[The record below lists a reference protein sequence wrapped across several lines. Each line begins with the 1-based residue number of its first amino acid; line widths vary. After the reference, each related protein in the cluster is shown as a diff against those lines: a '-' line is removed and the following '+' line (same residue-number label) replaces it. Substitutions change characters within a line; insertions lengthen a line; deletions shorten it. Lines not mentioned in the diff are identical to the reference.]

1 MIQEYYIYQFRI
13 NMKSVSKF
21 LVFTFVILFSASA
34 PLWSQP
40 GSQRLKNEQ
49 KALEQQISTTKTLLE
64 KSQKNTLLS
73 LEEVNLIER
82 QVEYREKLLRN
93 IDNQIRSSELKIEQ
107 KEGRIQ
113 ELNAEIERLKKQYAE
128 LLLYAYKKRNKY
140 GDLMFIFSAKTVE
153 EALKRKL
160 YLEKLAEIQ
169 QKQMRLIQ
177 QNAVLLKDEI
187 KDLDDEKKQQVE
199 LSGQK
204 RIERAEIIKTKKA
217 KEEIYKRFKEQED
230 ELLKELRKQEEDKER
245 LKQEIAAA
253 IQKEIAEEQAR
264 IAKAKREEEA
274 RRIAEAKRKAAAA
287 PKDVKTP
294 TVEKEVPKKV
304 EKEFSLTAESAIIG
318 ENFASNK
325 GKLPWPVE
333 KGTITQNYG
342 KNSHPTLPGVYTQ
355 NNGVDISTP
364 KNANVLAIFKGE
376 VTSVINIPGA
386 GKVVIIK
393 HGDYRTVY
401 SNLQDVYVTKGSI
414 VNTKTPIGS
423 LLPNSAGDI
432 SVAHFEVHHVSGN
445 SVSQLNPNLWIAR

>member
-1 MIQEYYIYQFRI
+1 
-13 NMKSVSKF
+13 MKGVNKVTF
-21 LVFTFVILFSASA
+21 LFLVILFAA
-34 PLWSQP
+34 TTPLWSQQ
-40 GSQRLKNEQ
+40 GSQRLKSEQ
-49 KALEQQISTTKTLLE
+49 TALEKQIATTKGLLE
-64 KSQKNTLLS
+64 KSKKNTRLS

-82 QVEYREKLLRN
+82 QVEYRERLLRN

-113 ELNAEIERLKKQYAE
+113 ELNAEIERLKKQYAQ

-177 QNAVLLKDEI
+177 QNTVLLKDEI
-187 KDLDDEKKQQVE
+187 QELDSEKKKQVA
-199 LSGQK
+199 LAGQK
-204 RIERAEIIKTKKA
+204 KIERAEIIKTKKA

-230 ELLKELRKQEEDKER
+230 ELLEELRKQEEAKER

-253 IQKEIAEEQAR
+253 IQKEIAAERAR
-264 IAKAKREEEA
+264 LEKERREAEA
-274 RRIAEAKRKAAAA
+274 RRKAEEAKKKAG
-287 PKDVKTP
+287 TP
-294 TVEKEVPKKV
+294 TVEKPVKE
-304 EKEFSLTAESAIIG
+304 EKEFSLTAESALIG

-342 KNSHPTLPGVYTQ
+342 KNKHPSLPDIYTQ
-355 NNGVDISTP
+355 NNGIDISTP
-364 KNANVLAIFKGE
+364 RNANVLAVFKGE

-386 GKVVIIK
+386 GRVVIIK

-401 SNLQDVYVTKGSI
+401 SNLQDVYVTKGSV

-423 LLPNSAGDI
+423 LLPNPTGDI
-432 SVAHFEVHHVSGN
+432 SVAHFEVHHVKGS
-445 SVSQLNPNLWIAR
+445 SVSQLNPNLWIAK

>member
-1 MIQEYYIYQFRI
+1 
-13 NMKSVSKF
+13 MKGVNKIVFLFLIVFFAVSSP
-21 LVFTFVILFSASA
+21 V
-34 PLWSQP
+34 WSQS

-49 KALEQQISTTKTLLE
+49 ATLEKQIASTKILLE
-64 KSQKNTLLS
+64 KSKKNTRLS

-82 QVEYREKLLRN
+82 QIEFREQLLRN

-113 ELNAEIERLKKQYAE
+113 ELNAEIERLKKQYAQ

-177 QNAVLLKDEI
+177 QNTVLLKEEI
-187 KDLDDEKKQQVE
+187 KELDLEKEKQ
-199 LSGQK
+199 LKLADQK
-204 RIERAEIIKTKKA
+204 KVERAEIVKTKKA

-230 ELLKELRKQEEDKER
+230 ELLKELEKQERDKER

-253 IQKEIAEEQAR
+253 IQKEIAAEKAR
-264 IAKAKREEEA
+264 IAKEKREAEARRKAEEA
-274 RRIAEAKRKAAAA
+274 RKAAN
-287 PKDVKTP
+287 TP
-294 TVEKEVPKKV
+294 TVEKPKKP
-304 EKEFSLTAESAIIG
+304 EKEFSLTAESVLIG

-333 KGTITQNYG
+333 SGAISQDYG
-342 KNSHPTLPGVYTQ
+342 KNKHPTLPNVYTQ
-355 NNGVDISTP
+355 NNGIDISTP
-364 KNANVLAIFKGE
+364 KNANVLAVFKGE

-386 GKVVIIK
+386 GRVVIIK

-401 SNLQDVYVTKGSI
+401 SNLQDVYVTKGSM
-414 VNTKTPIGS
+414 VETKTPIGS
-423 LLPNSAGDI
+423 LLPNPTGDI
-432 SVAHFEVHHVSGN
+432 SVAHFEVHHVKGN
-445 SVSQLNPNLWIAR
+445 SVSQLNPNLWIAK

>member
-1 MIQEYYIYQFRI
+1 
-13 NMKSVSKF
+13 MKGVSKF
-21 LVFTFVILFSASA
+21 VFLLFIFLFAASS

-49 KALEQQISTTKTLLE
+49 KALEKQIETTKTLLE
-64 KSQKNTLLS
+64 KSKKNTRLS

-82 QVEYREKLLRN
+82 QVEYRERLLRN

-113 ELNAEIERLKKQYAE
+113 ELNAEIERLKKQYAQ

-169 QKQMRLIQ
+169 KKQMRLIQ
-177 QNAVLLKDEI
+177 QNTVLLEEEINQLDE
-187 KDLDDEKKQQVE
+187 EKKKQVE
-199 LSGQK
+199 LADQK
-204 RIERAEIIKTKKA
+204 KVERAEIIKTKKE
-217 KEEIYKRFKEQED
+217 KEKIYKRFKEQEN
-230 ELLKELRKQEEDKER
+230 ELLKELEQQEKDKER

-253 IQKEIAEEQAR
+253 IQREIAAERAR
-264 IAKAKREEEA
+264 IEKERREAEA
-274 RRIAEAKRKAAAA
+274 RRKAEEAKNAAN
-287 PKDVKTP
+287 TP
-294 TVEKEVPKKV
+294 TVEKPKKD
-304 EKEFSLTAESAIIG
+304 EKEFSLTAESILIG

-342 KNSHPTLPGVYTQ
+342 KNSHPSLPGVYTQ

-364 KNANVLAIFKGE
+364 KNANVLAVFKGE

-386 GKVVIIK
+386 GRVVIIK

-401 SNLQDVYVTKGSI
+401 SNLQDVYVTKGSV

-423 LLPNSAGDI
+423 LLPNQSGDI
-432 SVAHFEVHHVSGN
+432 SVAHFEVHHVKGN
-445 SVSQLNPNLWIAR
+445 SVSQLNPNLWIAK

>member
-1 MIQEYYIYQFRI
+1 MTQECYTYQFQA
-13 NMKSVSKF
+13 NMKGVSK
-21 LVFTFVILFSASA
+21 ILFLLLIVTSFMST

-49 KALEQQISTTKTLLE
+49 KALEKQISTTKDLLE
-64 KSQKNTLLS
+64 KSKKNTKLS

-82 QVEYREKLLRN
+82 QVQYREQLLRN

-113 ELNAEIERLKKQYAE
+113 ELNAEIERLKKQYAD

-169 QKQMRLIQ
+169 KKQMRLIQ
-177 QNAVLLKDEI
+177 QNTVLLEEEIIALDEERAQQ
-187 KDLDDEKKQQVE
+187 LQLAEQKK
-199 LSGQK
+199 
-204 RIERAEIIKTKKA
+204 IERAEIIKTKKE
-217 KEEIYKRFKEQED
+217 KEKIYKRFKEQED
-230 ELLKELRKQEEDKER
+230 ELLKELKQQEKAKEK

-253 IQKEIAEEQAR
+253 IQREIAAERAR
-264 IAKAKREEEA
+264 IEKERREAEA
-274 RRIAEAKRKAAAA
+274 RRKAEEAKNAAN
-287 PKDVKTP
+287 TP
-294 TVEKEVPKKV
+294 TVEAEKPKEKD
-304 EKEFSLTAESAIIG
+304 FSLTAENVLIG
-318 ENFASNK
+318 KDFASNK

-342 KNSHPTLPGVYTQ
+342 KNKHPSLPNVYTQ

-364 KNANVLAIFKGE
+364 RNANVLAVFKGE

-393 HGDYRTVY
+393 HGNYRTVY
-401 SNLQDVYVTKGSI
+401 SNLQDVYVTKGSM
-414 VNTKTPIGS
+414 VDTKTKIGS
-423 LLPNSAGDI
+423 LLPNPSNDI
-432 SVAHFEVHHVSGN
+432 SVAHFEVHHVKGN
-445 SVSQLNPNLWIAR
+445 SVSQLNPNLWISK

>member
-1 MIQEYYIYQFRI
+1 MNKLI
-13 NMKSVSKF
+13 V
-21 LVFTFVILFSASA
+21 LLFVMLFATAA

-49 KALEQQISTTKTLLE
+49 KALEKQISTTKTLLE
-64 KSQKNTLLS
+64 KSQKNTRLS

-82 QVEYREKLLRN
+82 QVEYRERLLRN

-113 ELNAEIERLKKQYAE
+113 ELNAEIERLKKQYAQ

-140 GDLMFIFSAKTVE
+140 GDLMFIFSANTVE

-177 QNAVLLKDEI
+177 QNTALLQDEI
-187 KDLDDEKKQQVE
+187 KELDSEKKKQVE
-199 LSGQK
+199 LGAQK
-204 RIERAEIIKTKKA
+204 KVERAEIIKTKKA

-253 IQKEIAEEQAR
+253 IQKEIAAERAR
-264 IAKAKREEEA
+264 IEKERREAAAAAAEA
-274 RRIAEAKRKAAAA
+274 RRKAEEAKKN
-287 PKDVKTP
+287 VHTP
-294 TVEKEVPKKV
+294 TVEVEVPKKV
-304 EKEFSLTAESAIIG
+304 EKEFSLTAESALIG

-342 KNSHPTLPGVYTQ
+342 KNKHPTLTDIYTQ
-355 NNGVDISTP
+355 NNGIDISTP
-364 KNANVLAIFKGE
+364 KNANVLAVFKGE

-401 SNLQDVYVTKGSI
+401 SNLQDVYVTKGSM
-414 VNTKTPIGS
+414 VNTKTAIGS
-423 LLPNSAGDI
+423 LLPNPSGDI
-432 SVAHFEVHHVSGN
+432 SVAHFEVHHVKGN
-445 SVSQLNPNLWIAR
+445 SVSQLNPNLWIAK

>member
-1 MIQEYYIYQFRI
+1 MNRNIILLF
-13 NMKSVSKF
+13 S
-21 LVFTFVILFSASA
+21 ILFITAA
-34 PLWSQP
+34 QLWAQP

-49 KALEQQISTTKTLLE
+49 KALEKQISTTKTLLE
-64 KSQKNTLLS
+64 KSKKNTQLS
-73 LEEVNLIER
+73 LEEVNLIDR
-82 QVEYREKLLRN
+82 QVEYRERLLRN

-177 QNAVLLKDEI
+177 QNTDLLKEEI
-187 KDLDDEKKQQVE
+187 KALDEEKKKQVE
-199 LSGQK
+199 LAGQK
-204 RIERAEIIKTKKA
+204 RIERAEIIKTKKE

-230 ELLKELRKQEEDKER
+230 ELLRALKKQEEDKER

-253 IQKEIAEEQAR
+253 IQKEIAAERAR
-264 IAKAKREEEA
+264 IEKARREAAAAEA
-274 RRIAEAKRKAAAA
+274 RRKAEEAKRNAN
-287 PKDVKTP
+287 TP
-294 TVEKEVPKKV
+294 TVEKEAPKKV
-304 EKEFSLTAESAIIG
+304 EREFSLTAEAALIG

-342 KNSHPTLPGVYTQ
+342 KNKHPSLPNVFTQ

-364 KNANVLAIFKGE
+364 KNANVLAVFKGE

-401 SNLQDVYVTKGSI
+401 SNLQDVYVTKGSV
-414 VNTKTPIGS
+414 VNTKTAIGS

-432 SVAHFEVHHVSGN
+432 SVAHFEVHHVKGN
-445 SVSQLNPNLWIAR
+445 SVSQLNPNLWIAK

>member
-1 MIQEYYIYQFRI
+1 
-13 NMKSVSKF
+13 MKGVNKIALFFFIMLLTVS
-21 LVFTFVILFSASA
+21 TN
-34 PLWSQP
+34 LWSQS

-49 KALEQQISTTKTLLE
+49 LALEKQISTTKTLLE
-64 KSQKNTLLS
+64 KSQKNTQLS

-82 QVEYREKLLRN
+82 QLEYRERLLRN

-113 ELNAEIERLKKQYAE
+113 ELNAEIERLKKQYAQ

-177 QNAVLLKDEI
+177 QNTVLLKDEI
-187 KDLDDEKKQQVE
+187 KALDEEKKKQVE
-199 LSGQK
+199 LAGQK
-204 RIERAEIIKTKKA
+204 KVERAEIIKTKKA
-217 KEEIYKRFKEQED
+217 KEEIYKRFKDQED
-230 ELLKELRKQEEDKER
+230 ELLKELEQQERDKER

-253 IQKEIAEEQAR
+253 IQKEIAAERAR
-264 IAKAKREEEA
+264 IEKERREAEA
-274 RRIAEAKRKAAAA
+274 RRKAEEAKKAAG
-287 PKDVKTP
+287 TP
-294 TVEKEVPKKV
+294 TVEKPKK
-304 EKEFSLTAESAIIG
+304 EEITFSLTAESALIG

-342 KNSHPTLPGVYTQ
+342 KNKHPSLPNVFTQ

-364 KNANVLAIFKGE
+364 KNANVLAVFKGE

-401 SNLQDVYVTKGSI
+401 SNLQDVYVTKGST

-423 LLPNSAGDI
+423 LLPNQSGDI
-432 SVAHFEVHHVSGN
+432 SVAHFEVHHVKGN
-445 SVSQLNPNLWIAR
+445 TVSQLNPNLWIAK

>member
-1 MIQEYYIYQFRI
+1 MNKIALLFFI
-13 NMKSVSKF
+13 
-21 LVFTFVILFSASA
+21 ILFAAST
-34 PLWSQP
+34 PLWSQQ

-49 KALEQQISTTKTLLE
+49 SALEKQIETTKSLLE
-64 KSQKNTLLS
+64 KSKHNTRLS
-73 LEEVNLIER
+73 LDEVNLIER
-82 QVEYREKLLRN
+82 QVEYRERLLRN

-113 ELNAEIERLKKQYAE
+113 ELNAEIERLKKQYAQ

-140 GDLMFIFSAKTVE
+140 GDLMFIFSAKNVE

-177 QNAVLLKDEI
+177 QNTVLLKDEI
-187 KDLDDEKKQQVE
+187 KELDEEKKKQLE

-204 RIERAEIIKTKKA
+204 KIERAEIIKTKKA

-253 IQKEIAEEQAR
+253 IQKEIAAERAR
-264 IAKAKREEEA
+264 LEKERREAEA
-274 RRIAEAKRKAAAA
+274 RRKAEEAKKAA
-287 PKDVKTP
+287 KTP
-294 TVEKEVPKKV
+294 TVEEPKKE
-304 EKEFSLTAESAIIG
+304 EKEFLLTAESVLIG

-342 KNSHPTLPGVYTQ
+342 KNKHPSLPNVYTQ

-364 KNANVLAIFKGE
+364 KNANALAVFKGE

-401 SNLQDVYVTKGSI
+401 SNLQDVYVTKGSM

-423 LLPNSAGDI
+423 LLPNPTGDI
-432 SVAHFEVHHVSGN
+432 SVAHFEVHHVKGN
-445 SVSQLNPNLWIAR
+445 SVSQLNPNLWIAK

>member
-1 MIQEYYIYQFRI
+1 
-13 NMKSVSKF
+13 MKGVNKIALLFFIF
-21 LVFTFVILFSASA
+21 LFAASTS
-34 PLWSQP
+34 LWSQQ

-49 KALEQQISTTKTLLE
+49 SALEKQIETTKTLLA
-64 KSQKNTLLS
+64 KSKQNTRLS
-73 LEEVNLIER
+73 LDEVNLIER
-82 QVEYREKLLRN
+82 QVEFRERLLRN

-113 ELNAEIERLKKQYAE
+113 ELNAEIERLKKQYAQ

-140 GDLMFIFSAKTVE
+140 GDLMFIFSAKNVE

-177 QNAVLLKDEI
+177 QNTVLLKDEI
-187 KDLDDEKKQQVE
+187 KELDEEKKKQLE

-253 IQKEIAEEQAR
+253 IQKEIAAERAR
-264 IAKAKREEEA
+264 LEKERREAEA
-274 RRIAEAKRKAAAA
+274 RRKAEEAKKAA
-287 PKDVKTP
+287 KTP
-294 TVEKEVPKKV
+294 TVEEPKKE
-304 EKEFSLTAESAIIG
+304 EKEFLLTAESVLIG

-342 KNSHPTLPGVYTQ
+342 KNKHPSLPNVYTQ

-364 KNANVLAIFKGE
+364 KNANALAVFKGE

-401 SNLQDVYVTKGSI
+401 SNLQDVYVTKGSM

-423 LLPNSAGDI
+423 LLPNPTGDI
-432 SVAHFEVHHVSGN
+432 SVAHFEVHHVKGN
-445 SVSQLNPNLWIAR
+445 SVIQLNPNLWIAK

>member
-1 MIQEYYIYQFRI
+1 
-13 NMKSVSKF
+13 MKGVNRF
-21 LVFTFVILFSASA
+21 ILLVALLFFAVPSN
-34 PLWSQP
+34 LWAQP

-64 KSQKNTLLS
+64 KSKKNTRLS

-82 QVEYREKLLRN
+82 QVEYREQLLRN

-113 ELNAEIERLKKQYAE
+113 ELNAEIERLKTQYAQ

-140 GDLMFIFSAKTVE
+140 GDLMFIFSANTVE

-177 QNAVLLKDEI
+177 QNAILLKEEI
-187 KDLDDEKKQQVE
+187 KELDGERKKQIE
-199 LSGQK
+199 LAGQK
-204 RIERAEIIKTKKA
+204 KIERAEIIKTKKA
-217 KEEIYKRFKEQED
+217 KEEIYQRFKEQED
-230 ELLKELRKQEEDKER
+230 ELLRELRKQEQDKER
-245 LKQEIAAA
+245 LRQEIAAA
-253 IQKEIAEEQAR
+253 IQKEIATERAR
-264 IAKAKREEEA
+264 IEKERREA
-274 RRIAEAKRKAAAA
+274 AAAEAKRKAEEAKKS
-287 PKDVKTP
+287 PNTP
-294 TVEKEVPKKV
+294 TVEKEAPKKPV
-304 EKEFSLTAESAIIG
+304 KEFSLTAESALIG
-318 ENFASNK
+318 ESFASNK

-333 KGTITQNYG
+333 KGSITQNYG

-355 NNGVDISTP
+355 NNGLDIGTA
-364 KNANVLAIFKGE
+364 KNANVLAVFKGE

-401 SNLQDVYVTKGSI
+401 SNLQDVYVTRGSV
-414 VNTKTPIGS
+414 VNTKTAIGS
-423 LLPNSAGDI
+423 LLPNPSGDI
-432 SVAHFEVHHVSGN
+432 SVAHFEVHHVKGN
-445 SVSQLNPNLWIAR
+445 SVSQLNPNLWIAK

>member
-1 MIQEYYIYQFRI
+1 
-13 NMKSVSKF
+13 MKGVNKIVFLFLIVFFAVSSP
-21 LVFTFVILFSASA
+21 V
-34 PLWSQP
+34 WSQS

-49 KALEQQISTTKTLLE
+49 ATLEKQIASTKTLLE
-64 KSQKNTLLS
+64 KSKKNTRLS

-82 QVEYREKLLRN
+82 QIEFREQLLRN

-113 ELNAEIERLKKQYAE
+113 ELNAEIERLKKQYAQ

-177 QNAVLLKDEI
+177 QNTVLLKEEI
-187 KDLDDEKKQQVE
+187 KELDLEKEKQ
-199 LSGQK
+199 LKLADQK
-204 RIERAEIIKTKKA
+204 
-217 KEEIYKRFKEQED
+217 D
-230 ELLKELRKQEEDKER
+230 ELLKELEKQERDKER

-253 IQKEIAEEQAR
+253 IQKEIAAEKAR
-264 IAKAKREEEA
+264 IAKEKREAEARRKAEEA
-274 RRIAEAKRKAAAA
+274 RKAAN
-287 PKDVKTP
+287 TP
-294 TVEKEVPKKV
+294 TVEKPKKP
-304 EKEFSLTAESAIIG
+304 EKEFSLTAESVLIG

-333 KGTITQNYG
+333 SGAISQDYG
-342 KNSHPTLPGVYTQ
+342 KNKHPTLPNVYTQ
-355 NNGVDISTP
+355 NNGIDISTP
-364 KNANVLAIFKGE
+364 KNANVLAVFKGE

-386 GKVVIIK
+386 GRVVIIK

-401 SNLQDVYVTKGSI
+401 SNLQDVYVTKGSM
-414 VNTKTPIGS
+414 VETKTPIGS
-423 LLPNSAGDI
+423 LLPNPTGDI
-432 SVAHFEVHHVSGN
+432 SVAHFEVHHVKGN
-445 SVSQLNPNLWIAR
+445 SVSQLNPNLWIAK

>member
-1 MIQEYYIYQFRI
+1 
-13 NMKSVSKF
+13 MKGVNKIA
-21 LVFTFVILFSASA
+21 LLLLILLFAAST

-40 GSQRLKNEQ
+40 GSQRLKSEQ
-49 KALEQQISTTKTLLE
+49 TALEKQIATTKSLLE
-64 KSQKNTLLS
+64 KSKKNTRLS

-82 QVEYREKLLRN
+82 QVEYREQLLRN

-113 ELNAEIERLKKQYAE
+113 ELNAEIERLKKQYAQ

-140 GDLMFIFSAKTVE
+140 GDLMFIFSANTVE

-160 YLEKLAEIQ
+160 YLEKLGEIQ

-177 QNAVLLKDEI
+177 QNTVLLKDEI
-187 KDLDDEKKQQVE
+187 KELGEEKKKQVE
-199 LSGQK
+199 LSAQK
-204 RIERAEIIKTKKA
+204 KIERAEIIKTKKE
-217 KEEIYKRFKEQED
+217 KEEIYKRFKDQED

-253 IQKEIAEEQAR
+253 IQREIAAERAR
-264 IAKAKREEEA
+264 IEKERREAEA
-274 RRIAEAKRKAAAA
+274 RRKAEEAKKAAG
-287 PKDVKTP
+287 TP
-294 TVEKEVPKKV
+294 TVEKPKKD
-304 EKEFSLTAESAIIG
+304 EIEFSLTAESALIG

-342 KNSHPTLPGVYTQ
+342 KNKHPSLPNVYTQ

-364 KNANVLAIFKGE
+364 KNANVLAVFKGE

-401 SNLQDVYVTKGSI
+401 SNLQDVYVTKGSV

-423 LLPNSAGDI
+423 LLPNPTGDI
-432 SVAHFEVHHVSGN
+432 SVAHFEVHHVSGS
-445 SVSQLNPNLWIAR
+445 SVSQLNPNLWIAK

>member
-1 MIQEYYIYQFRI
+1 MRGV
-13 NMKSVSKF
+13 NKF
-21 LVFTFVILFSASA
+21 AFLFFIILFVAST

-49 KALEQQISTTKTLLE
+49 TALEKQIATTKSLLE
-64 KSQKNTLLS
+64 KSKKNTRLS

-82 QVEYREKLLRN
+82 QVEYRERLLRN

-107 KEGRIQ
+107 KETKIQ
-113 ELNAEIERLKKQYAE
+113 ELNAEIERLKKQYAQ

-160 YLEKLAEIQ
+160 YLEKLGEIQ

-177 QNAVLLKDEI
+177 QNTILLKEEI
-187 KDLDDEKKQQVE
+187 KELDAEKKKQVE
-199 LSGQK
+199 LGAQK
-204 RIERAEIIKTKKA
+204 KIERAEIIKTKKE
-217 KEEIYKRFKEQED
+217 KEEIYKRFKDQED
-230 ELLKELRKQEEDKER
+230 ELLKELKKQEEDKER

-253 IQKEIAEEQAR
+253 IQKEIAAERAR
-264 IAKAKREEEA
+264 IEKERREAEA
-274 RRIAEAKRKAAAA
+274 RRKAEEAKKKAG
-287 PKDVKTP
+287 TP
-294 TVEKEVPKKV
+294 TVEKPKKDEV
-304 EKEFSLTAESAIIG
+304 EFSLTAESALIG
-318 ENFASNK
+318 GNFASNK

-342 KNSHPTLPGVYTQ
+342 KNKHPSLPNVFTQ

-364 KNANVLAIFKGE
+364 KNANVLAVFKGE

-401 SNLQDVYVTKGSI
+401 SNLQDVYVTKGSM
-414 VNTKTPIGS
+414 VETKTPIGS
-423 LLPNSAGDI
+423 LLPNPTGDI
-432 SVAHFEVHHVSGN
+432 SVAHFEVHHVKGN
-445 SVSQLNPNLWIAR
+445 TVSQLNPNLWIAK

>member
-1 MIQEYYIYQFRI
+1 
-13 NMKSVSKF
+13 MKGVNKIALFFFIMLLTVS
-21 LVFTFVILFSASA
+21 TN
-34 PLWSQP
+34 LWSQS

-49 KALEQQISTTKTLLE
+49 LALEKQISTTKTLLE
-64 KSQKNTLLS
+64 KSQKNTQLS

-82 QVEYREKLLRN
+82 QLEYRERLLRN

-113 ELNAEIERLKKQYAE
+113 ELNAEIERLKKQYAQ

-177 QNAVLLKDEI
+177 QNTVLLKDEI
-187 KDLDDEKKQQVE
+187 KALDEEKKKQVE
-199 LSGQK
+199 LAGQK
-204 RIERAEIIKTKKA
+204 KVERAEIIKTKKA
-217 KEEIYKRFKEQED
+217 KEEIYKRFKDQED
-230 ELLKELRKQEEDKER
+230 ELLKELEQQERDKER

-253 IQKEIAEEQAR
+253 IQKEIAAERAR
-264 IAKAKREEEA
+264 IEKERREAEA
-274 RRIAEAKRKAAAA
+274 RRKAEEAKKAAG
-287 PKDVKTP
+287 TP
-294 TVEKEVPKKV
+294 TVEKPKK
-304 EKEFSLTAESAIIG
+304 EEIAFSLTAESALIG

-342 KNSHPTLPGVYTQ
+342 KNKHPSLPNVFTQ

-364 KNANVLAIFKGE
+364 KNANVLAVFKGE

-386 GKVVIIK
+386 GRVVIIK

-401 SNLQDVYVTKGSI
+401 SNLQDVYVTKGSM
-414 VNTKTPIGS
+414 VETKTPIGS
-423 LLPNSAGDI
+423 LLPNPTGDI
-432 SVAHFEVHHVSGN
+432 SVAHFEVHHVKGN
-445 SVSQLNPNLWIAR
+445 SVSQLNPNLWIAK

>member
-1 MIQEYYIYQFRI
+1 MNRFILLFTVLLFA
-13 NMKSVSKF
+13 VS
-21 LVFTFVILFSASA
+21 SN
-34 PLWSQP
+34 LWAQP

-64 KSQKNTLLS
+64 KSKKNTRLS

-82 QVEYREKLLRN
+82 QVEYREQLLRN

-113 ELNAEIERLKKQYAE
+113 ELNAEIERLKKQYAQ

-140 GDLMFIFSAKTVE
+140 GDLMFIFSAKSVE

-177 QNAVLLKDEI
+177 QNTILLKDEI
-187 KDLDDEKKQQVE
+187 KELDSEKKKQVE
-199 LSGQK
+199 LAGQK
-204 RIERAEIIKTKKA
+204 KIERAEIIKTKKE

-230 ELLKELRKQEEDKER
+230 ELLKELRKQEENKAR

-253 IQKEIAEEQAR
+253 IQKEIAAERAR
-264 IAKAKREEEA
+264 IEKA
-274 RRIAEAKRKAAAA
+274 RREAEAKRKAEEAKKAS
-287 PKDVKTP
+287 KTP
-294 TVEKEVPKKV
+294 TVEKEEPKKP
-304 EKEFSLTAESAIIG
+304 EKEFSLTPEANLIG

-325 GKLPWPVE
+325 GKLPYPVE
-333 KGTITQNYG
+333 KGTISQDYG
-342 KNSHPTLPGVYTQ
+342 KNPHPTLPGVFTQ
-355 NNGVDISTP
+355 NNGIDISTA

-401 SNLQDVYVTKGSI
+401 SNLQDVYVTKGSV
-414 VNTKTPIGS
+414 VNTKTAIGS
-423 LLPNSAGDI
+423 LLPNPSGEI
-432 SVAHFEVHHVSGN
+432 SVAHFEVHHVKGN
-445 SVSQLNPNLWIAR
+445 SVSQLNPNLWIAK

>member
-1 MIQEYYIYQFRI
+1 MIQEYSIYQFRI
-13 NMKSVSKF
+13 NMKSVSK
-21 LVFTFVILFSASA
+21 LIVLLFVILFSAST

-49 KALEQQISTTKTLLE
+49 KALEQQISTTRSLLG
-64 KSQKNTLLS
+64 KSKKNTNLS
-73 LEEVNLIER
+73 LEEVHLIER
-82 QVEYREKLLRN
+82 QIEYREQLLRN
-93 IDNQIRSSELKIEQ
+93 IDNQIRSSELKIKQ

-113 ELNAEIERLKKQYAE
+113 ELNAEIDRLKKQYAQ

-140 GDLMFIFSAKTVE
+140 GDLMFIFSASTVE

-177 QNAVLLKDEI
+177 QNTVLLEDEI
-187 KDLDDEKKQQVE
+187 KDLDFEKKQQIE
-199 LSGQK
+199 LSSQK
-204 RIERAEIIKTKKA
+204 RIERAEIVKTKKA
-217 KEEIYKRFKEQED
+217 KEEIYKRFKDQED
-230 ELLKELRKQEEDKER
+230 EWLKELRKQEQDKQQ

-253 IQKEIAEEQAR
+253 IQKEIAAEQAR
-264 IAKAKREEEA
+264 IEKVRKAAE
-274 RRIAEAKRKAAAA
+274 AEAKRLAEAA
-287 PKDVKTP
+287 KKNIKTP
-294 TVEKEVPKKV
+294 TVKKEIPKKA
-304 EKEFSLTAESAIIG
+304 EKEFYLTAESELIG

-342 KNSHPTLPGVYTQ
+342 KNSHPSLPGVFTQ

-364 KNANVLAIFKGE
+364 KNANVLAVFKGE

-401 SNLQDVYVTKGSI
+401 SNLQDVYVTRGSI
-414 VNTKTPIGS
+414 VNTKTAVGS

-432 SVAHFEVHHVSGN
+432 SVAHFEVHHVKGG
-445 SVSQLNPNLWIAR
+445 SVNQLNPNLWIAQ